1 MNYTKLSMEEISAKL
16 EKELTPK
23 RYQHSLGTAEWSKK
37 LAQLHGLNEDK
48 AYIAGLLHDCAKC
61 YPEEKL
67 RHIVN
72 DILHLEPS
80 EFISSKTL
88 HAPASAYIAEKE
100 YGVEDKEILSSIRW
114 HTIGKK
120 NMTTFEKIIFIADKV
135 ETRTRD
141 KDFSQTARELLKTK
155 DGLDKAVLISY
166 KETIKSLVERD
177 LKICIDTIEIYNSL
191 EDSINV
197 N

>member
-1 MNYTKLSMEEISAKL
+1 
-16 EKELTPK
+16 
-23 RYQHSLGTAEWSKK
+23 
-37 LAQLHGLNEDK
+37 
-48 AYIAGLLHDCAKC
+48 
-61 YPEEKL
+61 
-67 RHIVN
+67 
-72 DILHLEPS
+72 LHLDPS

-100 YGVEDKEILSSIRW
+100 YGVEDIEILSSIRW
-114 HTIGKK
+114 HTIGRK

-141 KDFSQTARELLKTK
+141 KDFLGEARELLETK
-155 DGLDKAVLISY
+155 DGLDKAILISY

>member
-1 MNYTKLSMEEISAKL
+1 MNYTKLSLDDVLTKL

-72 DILHLEPS
+72 DILHLDPS

>member
-1 MNYTKLSMEEISAKL
+1 MDYTKLSLKEISGKL

-37 LAQLHGLNEDK
+37 LAQLHGLNCDK

-61 YPEEKL
+61 YTEEKL

-120 NMTTFEKIIFIADKV
+120 DMTTFEKIIFISDKV

-141 KDFSQTARELLKTK
+141 KDFLEAARELLETK

-177 LKICIDTIEIYNSL
+177 LKICTDTIEIYNSL

>member
-1 MNYTKLSMEEISAKL
+1 MNYTKLSLDDVLTKL

-23 RYQHSLGTAEWSKK
+23 RYQHSLGTAECAKK
-37 LAQLHGLNEDK
+37 LAQLHGLDTDK

-72 DILHLEPS
+72 DILHLDPS
-80 EFISSKTL
+80 EFLSSKTL

-120 NMTTFEKIIFIADKV
+120 NMTTFEKIIFISDKV

-141 KDFSQTARELLKTK
+141 KDFLGAARELLETK
-155 DGLDKAVLISY
+155 DGLDKAILISY
-166 KETIKSLVERD
+166 KETIKSLIVRD
-177 LKICIDTIEIYNSL
+177 LKICTSTIDIYNKL
-191 EDSINV
+191 LDNV
-197 N
+197 NVN

>member
-1 MNYTKLSMEEISAKL
+1 MNYTKLSLDDVLTKL

-72 DILHLEPS
+72 DILHLDPS

-141 KDFSQTARELLKTK
+141 KDFLGEARELLETK
-155 DGLDKAVLISY
+155 DGLDKAIIISY